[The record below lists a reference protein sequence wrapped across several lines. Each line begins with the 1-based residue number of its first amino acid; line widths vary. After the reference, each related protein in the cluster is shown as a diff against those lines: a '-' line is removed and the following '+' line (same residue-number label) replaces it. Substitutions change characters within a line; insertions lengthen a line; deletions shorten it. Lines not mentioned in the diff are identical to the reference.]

1 MTAKEVNIASEGD
14 VILICSSGESLK
26 QVPSHRLRVSAGSL
40 TTGSSVFKAMLGP
53 HFKEGRQLASS
64 AIAIG
69 ITLPDDDPEAMIM
82 LCRALHLQLVAMPE
96 VLTPAALLALSVV
109 TDKYDCRGTLRFASE
124 IWIRNALPMAA
135 PLDLINLLI
144 AAYMFQQAKVFN
156 AVGREVI
163 LKSEG
168 RIRNAAGEHPIEID
182 GSIEH
187 LNKTKHRIEQE
198 LVVYI
203 EKDILAGL
211 ESSTSGCKGDC
222 MYKASQVVGLQ
233 RRLSKV
239 FVWPVSNWLYQTVA
253 ISLETVLQNLG
264 SLDTSLN
271 KVEPCGIRC
280 CNRVATSISLESA
293 QRRYAGKARLI
304 EQSIPYLCYR
314 CIREDGH
321 MATGGCNHPA

>member
-1 MTAKEVNIASEGD
+1 MAVEI
-14 VILICSSGESLK
+14 
-26 QVPSHRLRVSAGSL
+26 P
-40 TTGSSVFKAMLGP
+40 
-53 HFKEGRQLASS
+53 
-64 AIAIG
+64 
-69 ITLPDDDPEAMIM
+69 LPDDDPEAMIM
-82 LCRALHLQLVAMPE
+82 LCRALHLRFVAMPD

-109 TDKYDCRGTLRFASE
+109 ADKYDCRGTLRFASE
-124 IWIRNALPMAA
+124 IWIRNAMQTTA
-135 PLDLINLLI
+135 PCDLVNLLT
-144 AAYMFQQAKVFN
+144 AAYLFQQAKVFN
-156 AVGREVI
+156 AVGCEVL

-168 RIRNAAGEHPIEID
+168 HIEAPTSEHPIEID
-182 GSIEH
+182 ACIEYLNAAKHSIE
-187 LNKTKHRIEQE
+187 QG
-198 LVVYI
+198 LVVFI

-253 ISLETVLQNLG
+253 ISLEKVLQSLE
-264 SLDTSLN
+264 SLDTTLS

-280 CNRVATSISLESA
+280 CNRVASNISFESV
-293 QRRYAGKARLI
+293 QRRYAGRVRLI

-321 MATGGCNHPA
+321 MVTDGCNHPA